1 MTTVIRIVKNIAI
14 TFAGFAIIALLFL
27 GVINLIT
34 YLRQNETPAQ
44 AAEVSTTTKSGE
56 EPVAKSSDEAKTEDE
71 FSDFGKMIKID
82 LSDELLKDLYEEYS
96 REFDDISFPNRNE
109 ERTTAPAE
117 VGWHKKGEDRM
128 YDAVADPFDVV
139 ETGKTLYSK
148 DDIAEMKAELYE
160 AIMRNP
166 VMGDMI
172 GQWLDDI
179 DTENVNP
186 WVDVF
191 LGEYKSYGPNNFVVK
206 YENKGDTV
214 YVTEEYRG
222 YAKRILCFLDRCTEQ
237 GVKTIATSD
246 FWYLNDAM
254 EPKDVRTV
262 RNEDK
267 KYVDTYPAL
276 IFVAEVKD
284 GSAKVRFGFNI
295 YDKRL
300 EIFEA
305 RVPRPK
311 VTPAPTKIVQK
322 KYNSQPPSKNP
333 DPDPDPDPTPTPSKK
348 IPCDPQEDPVHK
360 DNADVGG
367 GQNQPGDGPGPEQPK
382 DPETDQSGG
391 HKDPA
396 TVTPTSPVPSPQPG
410 EPIAVDENPIDYEV
424 DPVPTE
430 PTTGNDGAVDIGSE
444 PPGEEFDEPPIG

>member
-1 MTTVIRIVKNIAI
+1 MSKIRILRNVSALL
-14 TFAGFAIIALLFL
+14 AVLAVIALIY
-27 GVINLIT
+27 VIVDKKL
-34 YLRQNETPAQ
+34 PAK
-44 AAEVSTTTKSGE
+44 AEQKDTSSQTKVTTESGE
-56 EPVAKSSDEAKTEDE
+56 EPADEESGTEEE

-128 YDAVADPFDVV
+128 FDAVADPFDAV

-148 DDIAEMKAELYE
+148 DDIAEMKDELYE

-246 FWYLNDAM
+246 FWYLNDAL

-276 IFVAEVKD
+276 VFVAEVKD

-348 IPCDPQEDPVHK
+348 IPCDPSEDPVHK

-367 GQNQPGDGPGPEQPK
+367 GQNQPGDGPGPEQPR
-382 DPETDQSGG
+382 DPATDESGG

-410 EPIAVDENPIDYEV
+410 EEPPAIDENPIDYEV